1 MDLKRFFSDTIDW
14 NNKTASLTGEEY
26 YHAVK
31 VTRHKKG
38 YKLILCG
45 GDCYD
50 YFCEV
55 TEVTKDALYAK
66 IESRSENNA
75 ESDCFITLFIGVN
88 KELDTV
94 VQKAVEMGVKKIVPF
109 TSAHSNVD
117 KINIDRLKKIVVESS
132 KQCGRNYLAEVTNI
146 VTLNEAFELS
156 QNSTVFFY
164 YEYEK
169 KLKTKDVKNE
179 NGQIGVFIGSEGGF
193 STDEV
198 ELARNKGANV
208 LTLGN
213 RILRVSTAVVSALS
227 LIAENNGEI

>member
-14 NNKTASLTGEEY
+14 DNKTATLTGEEY

-45 GDCYD
+45 GDRYD

-132 KQCGRNYLAEVTNI
+132 KQCGRNYLAEVSNL

-179 NGQIGVFIGSEGGF
+179 NG
-193 STDEV
+193 
-198 ELARNKGANV
+198 
-208 LTLGN
+208 
-213 RILRVSTAVVSALS
+213 
-227 LIAENNGEI
+227 